1 MIDKHIIFFGWRII
15 IFTLKF
21 IYSTYQFELIMPNN
35 NEEEISRIKELESI
49 NLSSD
54 EIRDSVVYT
63 KKQVEKENELL
74 ASKINLDLKNNQ
86 IKSFDIVGAIGAG
99 KTEIISQIV
108 DKVQKKYR
116 TLVIC
121 GDITTRVDADR
132 IEAHNAETVQINTG
146 RECAL
151 NAYHIHQIIKNKD
164 LQNYDLLF
172 IENVGNLICPSD
184 FILGTDKRI
193 VVVSTT
199 EGEWVIEKHP
209 MLFKMSDIA
218 VINKIDLKE
227 RLGTDIEKMIADA
240 KKLNPKIEVVTTSAK
255 TGTNIEKLISIMGL

>member
-1 MIDKHIIFFGWRII
+1 IFYFNR
-15 IFTLKF
+15 TM
-21 IYSTYQFELIMPNN
+21 QDN

-54 EIRDSVVYT
+54 KIRDSVVST
-63 KKQVEKENELL
+63 KKQIEKQNEKL
-74 ASKINLDLKNNQ
+74 ASTINITLKNHK

-108 DKVQKKYR
+108 EKLESKYR
-116 TLVIC
+116 ILVIC

-132 IEAHNAETVQINTG
+132 IEAHHAETIQINTG

-164 LQNYDLLF
+164 LEKYDLLF

-193 VVVSTT
+193 VVVSIT
-199 EGEWVIEKHP
+199 EGEWVVEKHP

-218 VINKIDLKE
+218 IINKIDLKE
-227 RLGTDIEKMIADA
+227 RLGTDVNKMIEDA
-240 KKLNPKIEVVTTSAK
+240 KRLNPNIKVLTMSAK
-255 TGTNIEKLISIMGL
+255 TNLNIEKLISIMEL